1 MVKAM
6 QCTDKSVIPASLQYR
21 DRGFMYFPL
30 FIPFVR
36 AVDQFVLQIANENE
50 MRIFGKRLQLRRSEL
65 YVEILASKLDSLEGI
80 STSVVDTVYFE
91 LLI

>member
-1 MVKAM
+1 
-6 QCTDKSVIPASLQYR
+6 
-21 DRGFMYFPL
+21 MYFPL